1 MWRTKGQKK
10 IIDLLN
16 RNIQEQNMA
25 HAYLLSGPPHVGKRT
40 LSIEL
45 AQALN
50 CEASDS
56 PCGNC
61 RSCRHIAEG
70 KHPDVIFINLELSA
84 EMNRNSNTGD
94 ASSRTK
100 IGIDC
105 VKELQHLA
113 NLPAYEGK
121 YRVFIFEEAGD
132 LSNEASN
139 RLLKIMEEPPVRVIW
154 LLISAE
160 EFRLLPTVVSRCQ
173 QLKLKAMNVDELR
186 DMLIAEYDIEIEKAG
201 FLARLSEGCP
211 GWALSALSDDSIME
225 QRSTDLDMVVSLISA
240 GIEQRFIY
248 IRKIVTELSKDRKT
262 AKRVI
267 GVARS
272 WWRDLMYVK
281 CDCQEAVVNIDYQE
295 IMEQQSKYLSLAEIK
310 NYIRSL
316 YSIEEQ
322 ISQNVNTRLAFES
335 LMISMPRIPVLT
347 G

>member
-1 MWRTKGQKK
+1 
-10 IIDLLN
+10 
-16 RNIQEQNMA
+16 
-25 HAYLLSGPPHVGKRT
+25 
-40 LSIEL
+40 
-45 AQALN
+45 
-50 CEASDS
+50 
-56 PCGNC
+56 
-61 RSCRHIAEG
+61 
-70 KHPDVIFINLELSA
+70 
-84 EMNRNSNTGD
+84 
-94 ASSRTK
+94 
-100 IGIDC
+100 
-105 VKELQHLA
+105 
-113 NLPAYEGK
+113 
-121 YRVFIFEEAGD
+121 
-132 LSNEASN
+132 
-139 RLLKIMEEPPVRVIW
+139 
-154 LLISAE
+154 
-160 EFRLLPTVVSRCQ
+160 
-173 QLKLKAMNVDELR
+173 
-186 DMLIAEYDIEIEKAG
+186 
-201 FLARLSEGCP
+201 
-211 GWALSALSDDSIME
+211 
-225 QRSTDLDMVVSLISA
+225 LDMVVSLISA